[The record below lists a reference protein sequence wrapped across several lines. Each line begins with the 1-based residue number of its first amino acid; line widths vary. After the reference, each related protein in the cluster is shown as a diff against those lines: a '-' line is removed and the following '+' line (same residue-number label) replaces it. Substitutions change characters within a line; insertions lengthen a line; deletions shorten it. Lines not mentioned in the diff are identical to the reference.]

1 MKKLLITLL
10 LIVASTSMAF
20 AQDATKIKLRI
31 NGASPDNKYFLCS
44 RAFGCFSILGGQR
57 GKVYPVFRPV
67 NVGAIFVMDKHT
79 RKIAPQGVPAS
90 CQGEVSNKTI
100 TITGQIGPSGN
111 VSGLRCSIS

>member
-10 LIVASTSMAF
+10 LVIASTSMAF
-20 AQDATKIKLRI
+20 AQDTTKIKLRI

-44 RAFGCFSILGGQR
+44 QSFGCFSILGGQK
-57 GKVYPVFRPV
+57 GKIYPIFRSV
-67 NVGAIFVMDKHT
+67 NVGALYVMDKNT

-90 CQGEVSNKTI
+90 CQGDVINKTI
-100 TITGQIGPSGN
+100 TITGQLGSSGN